1 MDGTYS
7 QVDVKIRTARLIL
20 AASAINLFRLVFRT
34 LPTLVACYIVYLSE
48 PLVCIFKGWNPLLCR
63 NRLSL
68 LPCLVEN
75 SILLIRFPRVIN
87 PSTANAK
94 TQLQRITWQRKGI
107 LLMWQVQRM
116 KCHANREISHTEPAW
131 VSLYMCQTD
140 YMARFYSVHYNKY
153 YASHYWSY
161 IYVHYFWTNDRWTA
175 ASSVKTTSTLYAPK
189 NRNKLIHVLLLNVQL
204 HRVNH

>member
-94 TQLQRITWQRKGI
+94 TNPTHNLEK
-107 LLMWQVQRM
+107 
-116 KCHANREISHTEPAW
+116 
-131 VSLYMCQTD
+131 
-140 YMARFYSVHYNKY
+140 
-153 YASHYWSY
+153 
-161 IYVHYFWTNDRWTA
+161 
-175 ASSVKTTSTLYAPK
+175 
-189 NRNKLIHVLLLNVQL
+189 
-204 HRVNH
+204 